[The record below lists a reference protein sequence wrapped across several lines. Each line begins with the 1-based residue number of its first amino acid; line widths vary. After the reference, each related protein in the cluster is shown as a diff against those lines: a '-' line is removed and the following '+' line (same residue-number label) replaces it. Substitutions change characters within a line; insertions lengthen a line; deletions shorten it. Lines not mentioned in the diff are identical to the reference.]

1 MLALVVLLMTAQ
13 EVPRTRAQ
21 AALAML
27 VPEDG
32 NTMVLVVG
40 HIADQVAHFTMDRAD
55 LLTVGLEGL
64 HTTALV
70 APVMKVLVALAI
82 RVLGVV
88 VLVQEFASS
97 LLEDCRVTKYLQRRS
112 QVVYVVRVCA
122 MRADKTS

>member
-13 EVPRTRAQ
+13 AVPRTQAQ

-40 HIADQVAHFTMDRAD
+40 HIADLVAHFTMDRAD

-64 HTTALV
+64 PTTALV
-70 APVMKVLVALAI
+70 DHAMEDRVVHVI
-82 RVLGVV
+82 RVLGGG
-88 VLVQEFASS
+88 
-97 LLEDCRVTKYLQRRS
+97 
-112 QVVYVVRVCA
+112 
-122 MRADKTS
+122 